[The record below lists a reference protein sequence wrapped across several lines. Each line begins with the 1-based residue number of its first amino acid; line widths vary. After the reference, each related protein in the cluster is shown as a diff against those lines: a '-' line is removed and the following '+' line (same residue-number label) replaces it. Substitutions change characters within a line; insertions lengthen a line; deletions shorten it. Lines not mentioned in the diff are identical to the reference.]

1 MKRLYLI
8 RHAKSSKDIPGIRD
22 RERPLNKRGKR
33 EVQSIGGL
41 LRKYGIVVQ
50 ALYSSP
56 AKRAFDTASVIAR
69 KIGLPRKRIQVVNSL
84 YGSNI
89 PKLMKIVRK
98 IDDAAESAII
108 FGHNPELSNLVNYL
122 TVRPIKEFPACGVF
136 GIDFNIDFW
145 GMALHKKGKL
155 VFFEFPKKDI

>member
-8 RHAKSSKDIPGIRD
+8 RHAKSSRDIPGIKD

-33 EVQSIGGL
+33 EVRSIGRL
-41 LRKYGIVVQ
+41 LRKYGVVAQ

-69 KIGLPRKRIQVVNSL
+69 NIGFPRKRIQVVNSL

-108 FGHNPELSNLVNYL
+108 FGHNPELFNLVNYL
-122 TVRPIKEFPACGVF
+122 TLRPIKEFPACGVF
-136 GIDFNIDFW
+136 GIDFNIDSW
-145 GMALHKKGKL
+145 RMAAGKKGKL
-155 VFFEFPKKDI
+155 VFCEFPKKDI